1 MQNLKIFPHAAARA
15 LIYFGVVLFAA
26 YRLSPVF
33 AARGGYNGFDVSGS
47 LVPAEQIESGGPPRD
62 GIPALSSPRMLSAAE
77 TKYLRPAERILGVAV
92 NGESRAYPIRLL
104 NWHEVVNDTVGEKAI
119 VITYCPLCG
128 TGMVFN
134 AAVGERVLEFS
145 VSGLLYNS
153 DMLLYDRQT
162 ESLWSQLMAQA
173 VSCPSKGKTLA
184 LVPATYT
191 SWASWSAAYPNG
203 SVLDINTGHDR
214 DYARNPYAGYDKTR
228 ALYFDMSNRDSR
240 FHEKD
245 PVVGLVL
252 DGQAKVWPLR
262 ELATVGGG
270 QFTDRINDTELH
282 IRYSVTDQT
291 VVIEDATGN
300 TLPSVPAYWFAWLA
314 FYPDSLVF
322 TIDN

>member
-77 TKYLRPAERILGVAV
+77 TKYLRPADRILGVTV

-104 NWHEVVNDTVGEKAI
+104 NWHEMVNDTVDGKAI

-134 AAVGERVLEFS
+134 AAVG
-145 VSGLLYNS
+145 G
-153 DMLLYDRQT
+153 
-162 ESLWSQLMAQA
+162 
-173 VSCPSKGKTLA
+173 PSKGKTLA

-214 DYARNPYAGYDKTR
+214 DYSRNPYAGYDKTR
-228 ALYFDMSNRDSR
+228 GLYFDVSNRDPR

-245 PVVGLVL
+245 PAVRLVL

-262 ELATVGGG
+262 ELAKVGGG